1 MPTYAVE
8 SKRQAME
15 TTGIVNETPVWETG
29 VDGKR
34 RPSRD
39 QQDRHPDT
47 GMPLWDVEVKYVTE
61 TFGRQ
66 ATVTANVQVG
76 DDNSA
81 GNSQVAVQASKRV
94 AYFWRNLAIRES
106 LEFYKSVKQQ
116 LMLCDD
122 VLEGLQAFVEK
133 RDPVFSNRWPE
144 NGRCVC
150 PIGARVWI
158 GHSLSACCS

>member
-61 TFGRQ
+61 AFGRQ

-76 DDNSA
+76 A
-81 GNSQVAVQASKRV
+81 
-94 AYFWRNLAIRES
+94 
-106 LEFYKSVKQQ
+106 LE
-116 LMLCDD
+116 
-122 VLEGLQAFVEK
+122 
-133 RDPVFSNRWPE
+133 RPDPVANKPITFKALVVDVQTRRTGMVEYWKAEEIDSYTSASGAPE
-144 NGRCVC
+144 
-150 PIGARVWI
+150 
-158 GHSLSACCS
+158 SKSAPRATAAAPGKEKAA

>member
-76 DDNSA
+76 ALERPDPEPNKAISFKALVVDVQTRRTGMVEYWRAEEIDSYTSTSGASESKSA
-81 GNSQVAVQASKRV
+81 PRTTAGAPGK
-94 AYFWRNLAIRES
+94 
-106 LEFYKSVKQQ
+106 
-116 LMLCDD
+116 
-122 VLEGLQAFVEK
+122 EK
-133 RDPVFSNRWPE
+133 
-144 NGRCVC
+144 
-150 PIGARVWI
+150 A
-158 GHSLSACCS
+158 A